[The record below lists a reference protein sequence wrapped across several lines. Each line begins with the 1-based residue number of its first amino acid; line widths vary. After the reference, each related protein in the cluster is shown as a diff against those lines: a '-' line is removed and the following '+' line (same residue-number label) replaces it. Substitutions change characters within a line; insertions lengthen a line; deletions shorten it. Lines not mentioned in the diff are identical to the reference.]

1 MRGPKKSETL
11 EIRLP
16 FDQKQAFMVR
26 CQAEGRS
33 ASEAL
38 RGFIDESLAEPRR
51 PEGRPSGRRLR
62 WAAVG
67 LAAMSLGA
75 VAAPSLARPS
85 LPAQFARL
93 DADHDGRL
101 SFAEFE
107 RGASLQLTLGP
118 GAAHALEPADRE
130 GLLRRAFG
138 RIDANRDG
146 EIALDEFRRWYGR

>member
-16 FDQKQAFMVR
+16 HALKQAFMAR
-26 CQAEGRS
+26 CRGEGRS

-38 RGFIDESLAEPRR
+38 RGHIEQVVAEPSR
-51 PEGRPSGRRLR
+51 PIHRKSGRRLR

-67 LAAMSLGA
+67 LAAVSLGA

-101 SFAEFE
+101 SLAEFE
-107 RGASLQLTLGP
+107 RGASVEIAIGP
-118 GAAHALEPADRE
+118 GAAHELTPADRD
-130 GLLRRAFG
+130 GLLRREFG

-146 EIALDEFRRWYGR
+146 EIALDEFRRYYAR

>member
-1 MRGPKKSETL
+1 VRGPKKSETL

-16 FDQKQAFMVR
+16 HAQKQAFMAR

-38 RGFIDESLAEPRR
+38 RGFIEQALSEPQSPKR
-51 PEGRPSGRRLR
+51 PLR

-67 LAAMSLGA
+67 LAAVSLGA

-101 SFAEFE
+101 SLTEFE
-107 RGASLQLTLGP
+107 QGASVQIALGS
-118 GAAHALEPADRE
+118 GAAHPLAPSDRE
-130 GLLRRAFG
+130 SLLRHEFG

-146 EIALDEFRRWYGR
+146 EIALDEFRRYYGR